1 MSNTDCFP
9 GKSRWQP
16 QRNDRRPSGRAGF
29 FLNPVDAFFTK
40 QMKGNNNGTAE
51 CKPLPPVSN
60 FQMEEKMDSRQDI
73 LRRLQ
78 QSLADQLGIPQER
91 ITEESTWAQMGADS
105 LDRLETSRVIED
117 AFKVYIPH
125 QVGEK
130 LNTVGETVDHLIA
143 VMEEQLITS
152 DIPNG
157 LTA

>member
-1 MSNTDCFP
+1 
-9 GKSRWQP
+9 
-16 QRNDRRPSGRAGF
+16 
-29 FLNPVDAFFTK
+29 
-40 QMKGNNNGTAE
+40 
-51 CKPLPPVSN
+51 
-60 FQMEEKMDSRQDI
+60 MDSRQDI

-78 QSLADQLGIPQER
+78 RSLADQLGIPQER

-130 LNTVGETVDHLIA
+130 LNTVGETVDYLIA